1 MKINFSFLFLI
12 KFCIFSIPFKLL
24 TKTNCNAKNA
34 KYNIHILSDKI
45 IVYLLDNKKYNE
57 ESDIKKMLIKVFD
70 NLEKYYDITFTSDY
84 NLHLYINRYY
94 GMILEIKENED
105 FIYDDIVN
113 LKLNVLRDT
122 LFLYEVDDPLEY
134 INYEIYYY
142 NDKFYVN
149 AKRED
154 INLIENSNLV
164 YGDIVYKIIGRGIKI

>member
-1 MKINFSFLFLI
+1 MKVEM
-12 KFCIFSIPFKLL
+12 
-24 TKTNCNAKNA
+24 
-34 KYNIHILSDKI
+34 LSNTI

-57 ESDIKKMLIKVFD
+57 DSDIKKILINVFD
-70 NLEKYYDITFTSDY
+70 NLEKYYNITFTTDY
-84 NLHLYINRYY
+84 NLELYINRYY
-94 GMILEIKENED
+94 GMILEITENED

-154 INLIENSNLV
+154 IDLIENSNLV

>member
-1 MKINFSFLFLI
+1 MKVEM
-12 KFCIFSIPFKLL
+12 
-24 TKTNCNAKNA
+24 
-34 KYNIHILSDKI
+34 LSNTI

-57 ESDIKKMLIKVFD
+57 DSDIKKILINVFD
-70 NLEKYYDITFTSDY
+70 NLEKYYNITFTSDY
-84 NLHLYINRYY
+84 NLELYINRYY

-149 AKRED
+149 AKREY

>member
-1 MKINFSFLFLI
+1 MKVEM
-12 KFCIFSIPFKLL
+12 
-24 TKTNCNAKNA
+24 
-34 KYNIHILSDKI
+34 LSNTI

-57 ESDIKKMLIKVFD
+57 DSDIKKILINVFD
-70 NLEKYYDITFTSDY
+70 NLEKYYNITFTSDY
-84 NLHLYINRYY
+84 NLELYINRYY

-134 INYEIYYY
+134 TNYEIYYY

-154 INLIENSNLV
+154 INLIEDSNLV

>member
-1 MKINFSFLFLI
+1 MKVEM
-12 KFCIFSIPFKLL
+12 
-24 TKTNCNAKNA
+24 
-34 KYNIHILSDKI
+34 LSNTI
-45 IVYLLDNKKYNE
+45 IVYLLDNKKYNDD
-57 ESDIKKMLIKVFD
+57 SDIKKILINVFD
-70 NLEKYYDITFTSDY
+70 NLEKYYNITFTSDC
-84 NLHLYINRYY
+84 NLELYINRYY

-154 INLIENSNLV
+154 INLIEDSNLV

>member
-1 MKINFSFLFLI
+1 MKVEM
-12 KFCIFSIPFKLL
+12 
-24 TKTNCNAKNA
+24 
-34 KYNIHILSDKI
+34 LSDKI

-57 ESDIKKMLIKVFD
+57 DSDIKKMLIKVFD

-84 NLHLYINRYY
+84 NLELYINRYY
-94 GMILEIKENED
+94 GMILEIKENKD

-154 INLIENSNLV
+154 INLMENSNLV

>member
-1 MKINFSFLFLI
+1 MKVEM
-12 KFCIFSIPFKLL
+12 
-24 TKTNCNAKNA
+24 
-34 KYNIHILSDKI
+34 LSNTI
-45 IVYLLDNKKYNE
+45 IVYLLDNNKYNE
-57 ESDIKKMLIKVFD
+57 ESDIKKILINVFD
-70 NLEKYYDITFTSDY
+70 NLEKYYNITFTSDY
-84 NLHLYINRYY
+84 DLELYINRYY

-149 AKRED
+149 VKRED

>member
-1 MKINFSFLFLI
+1 MKVEM
-12 KFCIFSIPFKLL
+12 
-24 TKTNCNAKNA
+24 
-34 KYNIHILSDKI
+34 LSNTI
-45 IVYLLDNKKYNE
+45 IVYLLDNNKYNE
-57 ESDIKKMLIKVFD
+57 DSDIKKILINVFD
-70 NLEKYYDITFTSDY
+70 NLEKYYNITFTTDY
-84 NLHLYINRYY
+84 NLELYINRYY
-94 GMILEIKENED
+94 GMILEIKENENLV
-105 FIYDDIVN
+105 YDDIVN

>member
-1 MKINFSFLFLI
+1 MKVEM
-12 KFCIFSIPFKLL
+12 
-24 TKTNCNAKNA
+24 
-34 KYNIHILSDKI
+34 LSNTI
-45 IVYLLDNKKYNE
+45 IVYLLDNNKYNE
-57 ESDIKKMLIKVFD
+57 DSDIKKILINVFD
-70 NLEKYYDITFTSDY
+70 NLEKYYNITFTNDY
-84 NLHLYINRYY
+84 NLELYINRYY
-94 GMILEIKENED
+94 GMILEITENED
-105 FIYDDIVN
+105 FICDDIVN
-113 LKLNVLRDT
+113 LKLNILRDT

>member
-1 MKINFSFLFLI
+1 MKVEM
-12 KFCIFSIPFKLL
+12 
-24 TKTNCNAKNA
+24 
-34 KYNIHILSDKI
+34 LSNTI

-57 ESDIKKMLIKVFD
+57 DSDIKKILINVFD
-70 NLEKYYDITFTSDY
+70 NLEKYYNITFTSDY
-84 NLHLYINRYY
+84 DLELYINRYY
-94 GMILEIKENED
+94 GMILEITENED

-154 INLIENSNLV
+154 INLIEDSNLV

>member
-1 MKINFSFLFLI
+1 MKVEM
-12 KFCIFSIPFKLL
+12 
-24 TKTNCNAKNA
+24 
-34 KYNIHILSDKI
+34 LSNTI

-57 ESDIKKMLIKVFD
+57 DSDIKKILINVFD
-70 NLEKYYDITFTSDY
+70 NLEKYYNITFTSDY
-84 NLHLYINRYY
+84 NLELYINRYY

-113 LKLNVLRDT
+113 LKLNVLRYT

>member
-1 MKINFSFLFLI
+1 MKVEM
-12 KFCIFSIPFKLL
+12 
-24 TKTNCNAKNA
+24 
-34 KYNIHILSDKI
+34 LSDKI

-57 ESDIKKMLIKVFD
+57 DSDIKKMLIKVFD
-70 NLEKYYDITFTSDY
+70 NLEKYYDITFISDY
-84 NLHLYINRYY
+84 NLDLYINRYY

>member
-1 MKINFSFLFLI
+1 MKVEM
-12 KFCIFSIPFKLL
+12 
-24 TKTNCNAKNA
+24 
-34 KYNIHILSDKI
+34 LSNTI

-57 ESDIKKMLIKVFD
+57 DSDIKKILIDVFD
-70 NLEKYYDITFTSDY
+70 NLEKYYNITFASDY
-84 NLHLYINRYY
+84 NLELYINRYY
-94 GMILEIKENED
+94 GMILEITENED

>member
-1 MKINFSFLFLI
+1 MKVEM
-12 KFCIFSIPFKLL
+12 
-24 TKTNCNAKNA
+24 
-34 KYNIHILSDKI
+34 LSNTI

-57 ESDIKKMLIKVFD
+57 DSDIKKILINVFD
-70 NLEKYYDITFTSDY
+70 NLEKYYNSTFTSDY
-84 NLHLYINRYY
+84 NLELYINKYY

-113 LKLNVLRDT
+113 LKLNILRDT

-154 INLIENSNLV
+154 INLIEDSNLV

>member
-1 MKINFSFLFLI
+1 MKVEM
-12 KFCIFSIPFKLL
+12 
-24 TKTNCNAKNA
+24 
-34 KYNIHILSDKI
+34 LSNTI

-57 ESDIKKMLIKVFD
+57 DSDIKKILINVFD
-70 NLEKYYDITFTSDY
+70 NLEKYYNITFTSDY
-84 NLHLYINRYY
+84 NLELYINRYY

-122 LFLYEVDDPLEY
+122 PFLYEVDDPLEY

-154 INLIENSNLV
+154 INLIEDSNLV

>member
-1 MKINFSFLFLI
+1 MKVEMLSNTI
-12 KFCIFSIPFKLL
+12 
-24 TKTNCNAKNA
+24 
-34 KYNIHILSDKI
+34 IL
-45 IVYLLDNKKYNE
+45 YLLDNKKYNE
-57 ESDIKKMLIKVFD
+57 DSDIKKILINVFD
-70 NLEKYYDITFTSDY
+70 NLKKYYNITFTSDY
-84 NLHLYINRYY
+84 NLELYINRYY
-94 GMILEIKENED
+94 GMILEITENED
-105 FIYDDIVN
+105 LIYDDIVN

>member
-1 MKINFSFLFLI
+1 MKVEM
-12 KFCIFSIPFKLL
+12 
-24 TKTNCNAKNA
+24 
-34 KYNIHILSDKI
+34 LSNTI

-57 ESDIKKMLIKVFD
+57 ESDIKKILINVFD
-70 NLEKYYDITFTSDY
+70 NLEKYYNITFTTDY
-84 NLHLYINRYY
+84 NLELYINRYY
-94 GMILEIKENED
+94 GMILEITENED

>member
-1 MKINFSFLFLI
+1 MKVEM
-12 KFCIFSIPFKLL
+12 
-24 TKTNCNAKNA
+24 
-34 KYNIHILSDKI
+34 LSNTI
-45 IVYLLDNKKYNE
+45 IVYLLDKKKYNE
-57 ESDIKKMLIKVFD
+57 DSDIKKILINVFD
-70 NLEKYYDITFTSDY
+70 NLEKYYNITFTSDY
-84 NLHLYINRYY
+84 NLELYINRYY

>member
-1 MKINFSFLFLI
+1 MKVEM
-12 KFCIFSIPFKLL
+12 
-24 TKTNCNAKNA
+24 
-34 KYNIHILSDKI
+34 LSNTI

-57 ESDIKKMLIKVFD
+57 DSDIKKILINVFD
-70 NLEKYYDITFTSDY
+70 NLEKYYNITFTSDY
-84 NLHLYINRYY
+84 NLELYINRYY
-94 GMILEIKENED
+94 GMILEITENEN

>member
-1 MKINFSFLFLI
+1 MKVEM
-12 KFCIFSIPFKLL
+12 
-24 TKTNCNAKNA
+24 
-34 KYNIHILSDKI
+34 LSNTI

-57 ESDIKKMLIKVFD
+57 DSDIKKMLIKVFD

-84 NLHLYINRYY
+84 NLDLYINRYY

>member
-1 MKINFSFLFLI
+1 MKVEM
-12 KFCIFSIPFKLL
+12 
-24 TKTNCNAKNA
+24 
-34 KYNIHILSDKI
+34 LSNTI

-57 ESDIKKMLIKVFD
+57 DSDIKKILINVFD
-70 NLEKYYDITFTSDY
+70 NLKKYYNITFTSDY
-84 NLHLYINRYY
+84 NLELYINRYY
-94 GMILEIKENED
+94 GMILEITENED
-105 FIYDDIVN
+105 LIYDDIVN

-122 LFLYEVDDPLEY
+122 LFLYEVDGPLEY

>member
-1 MKINFSFLFLI
+1 MKVEM
-12 KFCIFSIPFKLL
+12 
-24 TKTNCNAKNA
+24 
-34 KYNIHILSDKI
+34 LSNTI
-45 IVYLLDNKKYNE
+45 IVYLLDNNKYNE
-57 ESDIKKMLIKVFD
+57 ESDIKKILINVFD
-70 NLEKYYDITFTSDY
+70 NLEKYYNITFTGDY
-84 NLHLYINRYY
+84 NLELYINRYY

-149 AKRED
+149 AKRKD